1 MRKVLL
7 LAVASMS
14 LVSFAQKKAEVKQ
27 PPTKEII
34 FGEGDVIDGD
44 LSRPDVE
51 YFGPGPGVRHQSLIK
66 VREEFNAK
74 VMESAREL

>member
-7 LAVASMS
+7 VAVASMS
-14 LVSFAQKKAEVKQ
+14 LVSFAQKKAEVK

-51 YFGPGPGVRHQSLIK
+51 YFGHGRAVRHQRLIK
-66 VREEFNAK
+66 VREEFNDK